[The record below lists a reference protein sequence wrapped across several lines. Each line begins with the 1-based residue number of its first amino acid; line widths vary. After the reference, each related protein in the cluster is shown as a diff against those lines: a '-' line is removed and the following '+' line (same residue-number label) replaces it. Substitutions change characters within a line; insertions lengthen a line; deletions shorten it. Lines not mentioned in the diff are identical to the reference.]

1 MILLDGKEVKLKV
14 LEELKEKLTK
24 LDRSLG
30 LVVIQVG
37 NDPASNVYVRQKN
50 KMAENLGYNFN
61 HIKKENLRMKN
72 YFIYLVLLF
81 FLIAIPVSSQ
91 DKLTKILQK

>member
-1 MILLDGKEVKLKV
+1 MTLLDGKEVKLKV

-37 NDPASNVYVRQKN
+37 DDPASNVYVRQKN

-61 HIKKENLRMKN
+61 HIKLVILRKKN
-72 YFIYLVLLF
+72 YLVLLMN
-81 FLIAIPVSSQ
+81 
-91 DKLTKILQK
+91 

>member
-37 NDPASNVYVRQKN
+37 NDPASNVYVRQK
-50 KMAENLGYNFN
+50 
-61 HIKKENLRMKN
+61 KKWL
-72 YFIYLVLLF
+72 
-81 FLIAIPVSSQ
+81 
-91 DKLTKILQK
+91 KI

>member
-30 LVVIQVG
+30 LVVI
-37 NDPASNVYVRQKN
+37 
-50 KMAENLGYNFN
+50 
-61 HIKKENLRMKN
+61 
-72 YFIYLVLLF
+72 
-81 FLIAIPVSSQ
+81 
-91 DKLTKILQK
+91 

>member
-1 MILLDGKEVKLKV
+1 MMLLDGKEVKLKV

-24 LDRSLG
+24 LDRNLG

-61 HIKKENLRMKN
+61 HIKLDSNSTGFNDEN
-72 YFIYLVLLF
+72 
-81 FLIAIPVSSQ
+81 
-91 DKLTKILQK
+91 